1 MLRVLPRGTLIGR
14 FGDPEAAFPAA
25 EGVEL
30 HEAVRSRNGP
40 RKAQGAATTWA
51 CGVEHGVVEGGLHRC
66 CAHHRDSPSA
76 VAAATHRR
84 RRAITLPWVGY
95 GVDCRSLLFVPVSFR
110 SELSPDHLGNKV
122 MLVAQ
127 KLHHPRGG
135 GDGVVTWLGGI
146 APLAWHH
153 QSG

>member
-1 MLRVLPRGTLIGR
+1 MTQRLHSRQLKVW
-14 FGDPEAAFPAA
+14 
-25 EGVEL
+25 EL

-110 SELSPDHLGNKV
+110 SELSPDHLRNEV

-127 KLHHPRGG
+127 KPHHPRGG
-135 GDGVVTWLGGI
+135 GDGLSLGS
-146 APLAWHH
+146 AA
-153 QSG
+153 